1 MGFARILTIILAA
14 AISLGAAATEVVR
27 TSDEV
32 ESYVNIRSAPDAAAD
47 VVGRLHKSRPRP
59 FVSIQDGWHEV
70 ELDDGA
76 TGFVSADWSVR
87 VDAEDATAA
96 SADADDTSGQDA
108 DQPEAVEVAAEADE
122 LAATTADGSEN
133 VEAEAIAERST
144 GGWGASPSAEPE
156 PDDIEAADPAA
167 SVEEMADSSDESV
180 VEARVD
186 EPVAEL
192 VEESVEAAVAATD
205 TAAKETVTEG
215 IPGPQGPPGPPGP
228 PGPKGEPGDGGIK
241 GTQNY
246 LVRFKRATVGG
257 NSQIYDDGIRV
268 GIGTNEPV
276 QRLEVN
282 GSVQIHDQTSSVAGL
297 MITQIEGDTGY
308 ILHNAAS
315 TLTIGAGSVDRIT
328 IDRDGNI
335 GFGVNRPVHPL
346 ELPSGAHVSAGG
358 VWTNASS
365 RDFKENISAL
375 DLDDALQ
382 TLAELEPVEYNYR
395 NHTGEHHVGFIA
407 EDVPDLVATSDRK
420 GLSSM
425 DIVAVLTRVVQ
436 AQEARIRELEVRL
449 DAASQE
455 TQ

>member
-1 MGFARILTIILAA
+1 MGFAARVTIILAA
-14 AISLGAAATEVVR
+14 ISSIEVAAADLVR
-27 TSDEV
+27 TSDKV
-32 ESYVNIRSAPDAAAD
+32 ESYVNIRSAPDASAEA
-47 VVGRLHKSRPRP
+47 VGRLHKSRPRP
-59 FVSIQDGWHEV
+59 FVGIEDGWHEV
-70 ELDDGA
+70 ELDDGT

-87 VDAEDATAA
+87 VAAEAEADAAAEVDSSADQDTESVAEDAGAATDAEAVAESDEAVAVASDAGDDAGEDMAADVAEETGDEVDDSTARTEHDAPALVDDAVAESSDTEETVDASPAAVTAA
-96 SADADDTSGQDA
+96 S
-108 DQPEAVEVAAEADE
+108 V
-122 LAATTADGSEN
+122 
-133 VEAEAIAERST
+133 
-144 GGWGASPSAEPE
+144 
-156 PDDIEAADPAA
+156 
-167 SVEEMADSSDESV
+167 
-180 VEARVD
+180 
-186 EPVAEL
+186 
-192 VEESVEAAVAATD
+192 
-205 TAAKETVTEG
+205 
-215 IPGPQGPPGPPGP
+215 PGPAGPPGPPGP
-228 PGPKGEPGDGGIK
+228 PGPKGDPGEGAIK

-246 LVRFKRATVGG
+246 LVRFKKPTVGG

-282 GSVQIHDQTSSVAGL
+282 GSVQIHDQTSGVAGL

-335 GFGVNRPVHPL
+335 GFGVNRPEHPL

-365 RDFKENISAL
+365 RDFKEDISVL
-375 DLDDALQ
+375 DLEDALAA
-382 TLAELEPVEYNYR
+382 LAALEPVEYTYTSDR
-395 NHTGEHHVGFIA
+395 SEQHVGFIA

-420 GLSSM
+420 GLSPM

-449 DAASQE
+449 DEADASSR
-455 TQ
+455 